1 MVIHRNIWWGL
12 VACVLGCAA
21 AQAITF
27 RMKSRFS
34 GVAVFA
40 AFIGVY
46 SIVFR
51 ICVSLLAAE
60 EDWFEL
66 EAPAFVAIGI
76 AVLIFMAV
84 GYRRTHGSAPSED
97 GQGKKSDP

>member
-1 MVIHRNIWWGL
+1 MIMHINVWWGL

-21 AQAITF
+21 AQAITS

-51 ICVSLLAAE
+51 ICLSLLAAE

-66 EAPAFVAIGI
+66 EAPAFVVIGI
-76 AVLIFMAV
+76 TVVIFMAV
-84 GYRRTHGSAPSED
+84 GYRRTHGSTPSDD
-97 GQGKKSDP
+97 GQGRDSDP

>member
-1 MVIHRNIWWGL
+1 MN
-12 VACVLGCAA
+12 
-21 AQAITF
+21 
-27 RMKSRFS
+27 
-34 GVAVFA
+34 
-40 AFIGVY
+40 
-46 SIVFR
+46 
-51 ICVSLLAAE
+51 LLAAE